1 MGVLHLD
8 KVGFDR
14 VIAQSGK
21 NVLIDCF
28 ATWCGPCQMLG
39 PVLEEIAA
47 AHPDLVI
54 GKVDVDQ
61 TPEVAISLGVDS
73 IPALFL
79 YRDGKVVK
87 RIIGF
92 RNKAQLLAEIGRQ

>member
-1 MGVLHLD
+1 MGILHLD
-8 KVGFDR
+8 KAGFDR
-14 VIAQSGK
+14 VIAQSGQDI
-21 NVLIDCF
+21 LIDCF
-28 ATWCGPCQMLG
+28 ATWCGPCQMLT

-61 TPEVAISLGVDS
+61 TPEVAIALGVDS

>member
-1 MGVLHLD
+1 MGIVHVD
-8 KVGFDR
+8 KAGFEQL
-14 VIAQSGK
+14 ISQSAK
-21 NVLIDCF
+21 DVLIDCF
-28 ATWCGPCQMLG
+28 ATWCGPCQMLT

-47 AHPDLVI
+47 AYPDLVI
-54 GKVDVDQ
+54 GKVDVDR
-61 TPEVAISLGVDS
+61 TPEVAIALGVDS